1 MNPIMNHVRVLLR
14 LLALLL
20 AMIAAPANADELRP
34 GYLEFTQVRD
44 TEWALVWKSPMK
56 GGVTPQTRP
65 VLPAGCKI
73 QGLPERELVNMSLV
87 IKFAVMCSDDVAG
100 KSIGLSGF
108 DTSQTDV
115 LVRVASLG
123 RPAQAMR
130 LTAAKPFAEILAKP
144 GAWQVAWTY
153 FVTGAQHIV
162 FGYDHL
168 LFVLAMV
175 LLLRGG
181 WTVAK
186 AVTAFTLAH
195 SITLIGTT
203 MGLFGLPQ
211 RPVEVVIALSIMF
224 LAAEII
230 KRDPGNPRLSER
242 IPWVVAFIFGL
253 LHGFGFAGALQEIG
267 LPEDDVPVALMT
279 FNLGVEAGQL
289 AIVLAGMLALVSL
302 RRFAEPL
309 MKPAIVAAAYAIGT
323 IASFLFIERFVA

>member
-1 MNPIMNHVRVLLR
+1 MNQMLSPARLL
-14 LLALLL
+14 LYALALLL
-20 AMIAAPANADELRP
+20 AMIAMPANADELRP

-44 TEWALVWKSPMK
+44 AEWMLVWKSPMK

-65 VLPAGCKI
+65 VLPAGCKM
-73 QGLPERELVNMSLV
+73 QGAPTRELSGASLV
-87 IKFAVMCSDDVAG
+87 TKFAVKCLDGVAG

-130 LTAAKPFAEILAKP
+130 LTAAEPLAEILAKAD
-144 GAWQVAWTY
+144 AWQIAWTY
-153 FVTGAQHIV
+153 FVTGAEHIV

-168 LFVLAMV
+168 LFVLALV

-186 AVTAFTLAH
+186 AVTAFTVAH
-195 SITLIGTT
+195 SITLIGTI
-203 MGLFGLPQ
+203 MGHFGLPQ

-230 KRDPGNPRLSER
+230 KRNPGNLRLSER

-267 LPEDDVPVALMT
+267 LPEDDVPVALLT

-289 AIVLAGMLALVSL
+289 AIVLAGMLVLASL
-302 RRFAEPL
+302 RRFTEPL
-309 MKPAIVAAAYAIGT
+309 TKPAIVAAAYAIGT
-323 IASFLFIERFVA
+323 IASFWFIERIVA